1 MRFRWEFVV
10 SLNGW
15 GETAKDAWD
24 GVSEGISQD
33 GMGEPPMEIMNSL
46 KAIRKALLSGPDY
59 AVRCEPDE
67 RAPDDTLLVWD
78 DVAIKPTREKQ

>member
-15 GETAKDAWD
+15 GKTAQDAWES
-24 GVSEGISQD
+24 VSEGISQD
-33 GMGEPPMEIMNSL
+33 GMGEPPTEIMNNL

-59 AVRCEPDE
+59 AVRCEPEE
-67 RAPDDTLLVWD
+67 RAPDNTLLVWD
-78 DVAIKPTREKQ
+78 DVAIQTRKKR

>member
-15 GETAKDAWD
+15 GKTAQDAWES
-24 GVSEGISQD
+24 VSEGISQD
-33 GMGEPPMEIMNSL
+33 GMGEPPMEIRNSL

-59 AVRCEPDE
+59 AVRCEPEE
-67 RAPDDTLLVWD
+67 RAPEDTLLVWD
-78 DVAIKPTREKQ
+78 DVAIQTRKKW